1 MIKVTVWNEFL
12 HERELDE
19 IKKVYP
25 NGIHEVIKSFL
36 QEQEDIEVKT
46 VTLNMPNQ
54 GLTRELLD
62 DTDVLI
68 WWSHALQ
75 EEVTDENARLVAE
88 YVQRGMG
95 FIGLHSAHM
104 CKPLRFLLG
113 TTMTLSWKDNDS
125 EKIYVTSPS
134 HPIAKGIP
142 MSFELPHE
150 EMYGEYFDIP
160 KPDDVIFTGW
170 FKGGC
175 VFRSGVTFTRGNGK
189 IFYFQPGHEEFPIYY
204 DKTIQQ
210 IITNAVRWA
219 VSDKLPAV
227 RDNIQ
232 LM

>member
-12 HERELDE
+12 HEREYE
-19 IKKVYP
+19 GIKKVYP
-25 NGIHEVIKSFL
+25 NGIHTAIKEFL
-36 QEQEDIEVKT
+36 EADNDIRVKT
-46 VTLNMPNQ
+46 VTLDMPNQ
-54 GLTRELLD
+54 GLSRELLEE
-62 DTDVLI
+62 TDVLI

-104 CKPLRFLLG
+104 CKPFRLLLG
-113 TTMTLSWKDNDS
+113 TSMTLSWKDNDS
-125 EKIYVTSPS
+125 EKLFVTAPY

-160 KPDDVIFTGW
+160 KPDDVVFTGW

-189 IFYFQPGHEEFPIYY
+189 IFYFQPGHEEYPIYY
-204 DKTIQQ
+204 DENIQK
-210 IITNAVRWA
+210 IITNAVYWA
-219 VSDKLPAV
+219 VSEKLPAV

-232 LM
+232 IF